1 MPGYSCPIKV
11 RMLYSSCKSP
21 FIDELENIYQL
32 KINKKV
38 RIYIECM
45 INVFYNIFC
54 LQLEIDNDDVI
65 NEKYLLDELYP
76 EKESDKLK
84 FGKPKA
90 PGRGVRRI
98 IKSNE

>member
-1 MPGYSCPIKV
+1 
-11 RMLYSSCKSP
+11 MLYSSCKSP

-38 RIYIECM
+38 RININYILHLLH
-45 INVFYNIFC
+45 NDTFW

-76 EKESDKLK
+76 QKDSDKPK
-84 FGKPKA
+84 FDKPKA

-98 IKSNE
+98 IKPSE